1 MRLICTIPTDHPKE
15 NPYAFSYFLTHEQI
29 VHELEEVPATENA
42 PSVCHIWIKE
52 EDDVE
57 RAQELYKE
65 YQLDPSSPRFKALDE
80 EAIRIQENKL
90 LEAEMTTWK
99 KSRNPPLPA
108 VLFHLHHMAN

>member
-65 YQLDPSSPRFKALDE
+65 YQLDPSSPGLKR
-80 EAIRIQENKL
+80 
-90 LEAEMTTWK
+90 
-99 KSRNPPLPA
+99 
-108 VLFHLHHMAN
+108 